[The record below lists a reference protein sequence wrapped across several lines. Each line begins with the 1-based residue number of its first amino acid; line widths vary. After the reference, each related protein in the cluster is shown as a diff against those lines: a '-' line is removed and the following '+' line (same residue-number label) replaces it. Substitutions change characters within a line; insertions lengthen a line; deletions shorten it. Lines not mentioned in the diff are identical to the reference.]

1 MLFDSPPVII
11 LDDTLSLSPKI
22 DATLFVLRF
31 DQSSTRASRRALE
44 LLHSRQANVIG
55 LVVNG
60 VAISETEYNYN
71 YSYRQYG
78 TKYQEIK
85 A

>member
-1 MLFDSPPVII
+1 
-11 LDDTLSLSPKI
+11 
-22 DATLFVLRF
+22 
-31 DQSSTRASRRALE
+31 
-44 LLHSRQANVIG
+44 VIG